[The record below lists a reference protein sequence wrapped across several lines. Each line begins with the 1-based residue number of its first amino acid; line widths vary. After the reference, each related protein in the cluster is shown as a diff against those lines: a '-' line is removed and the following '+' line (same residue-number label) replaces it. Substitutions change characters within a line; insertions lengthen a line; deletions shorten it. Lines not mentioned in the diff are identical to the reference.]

1 MGMTKVNKL
10 VKVFVLALLVL
21 NIPSMYS
28 QSEGEERV
36 GQAGA
41 YELLINPWARSSGLA
56 SANTASVRGIESVF
70 LNVAGLTG
78 TNATEIMFSHAS
90 WFADISI
97 SSFAVGQKVGDTG
110 VMGIS
115 FMSLDF
121 GEIVRTTEQNPN
133 GGLGT
138 FSPQFMNVALSYAK
152 KFTNRISGGVTL
164 RLVSESAA
172 EIAANGFAF
181 DTGIHYETGS
191 RNQAKFGIAL
201 KNIGTGM
208 AFNGDGDDVTLMG
221 ESFESTFE
229 IRSENFE
236 LPALLHIG
244 GSYDFLFNDIH
255 TVMLCL
261 NFTSNSFAKAF
272 KLFLML
278 SVLFFHFVFNNLSSS
293 SIDKSPLFN
302 FPFFSMLFFDA
313 STVNYQN
320 REVLKSWLSPHQIPT
335 KFDPVTNGKLNE
347 YILLLVRFNKK

>member
-1 MGMTKVNKL
+1 MIMTKVNKFIS
-10 VKVFVLALLVL
+10 VFVLVFLVL
-21 NIPSMYS
+21 NIPFIYS

-56 SANTASVRGIESVF
+56 SSNTASIRGIESVF

-78 TNATEIMFSHAS
+78 TNSTEIMFSHAS

-110 VMGIS
+110 VMGVS

-208 AFNGDGDDVTLMG
+208 SFNGDGDDVTLMG

-255 TVMLCL
+255 TVMVCL
-261 NFTSNSFAKAF
+261 NFTSNSFAKDQFLLGTQYSYKNYLDLRFGCTFEDGIFNDFNQGRTTAF
-272 KLFLML
+272 TG
-278 SVLFFHFVFNNLSSS
+278 LSSGFS
-293 SIDKSPLFN
+293 FQVPISDETNFSIDYSFRPANPL
-302 FPFFSMLFFDA
+302 SSVHTLGARID
-313 STVNYQN
+313 
-320 REVLKSWLSPHQIPT
+320 L
-335 KFDPVTNGKLNE
+335 
-347 YILLLVRFNKK
+347 

>member
-1 MGMTKVNKL
+1 MIMTKVNKL
-10 VKVFVLALLVL
+10 VKVFVLVFLIV
-21 NIPSMYS
+21 NIPSVYS

-56 SANTASVRGIESVF
+56 SANTASIRGVESVF

-78 TNATEIMFSHAS
+78 TNSTEIMFSHAS

-181 DTGIHYETGS
+181 DTGIHYETGA

-244 GSYDFLFNDIH
+244 GSYDFLFSDIH
-255 TVMLCL
+255 TVMVCF
-261 NFTSNSFAKAF
+261 NFTSNSFSKDQFLFGTEYSYKEYLDLRFGYTFEDGIFNDFNQGRTTAF
-272 KLFLML
+272 TGFSSGFSFQVPISSYTNFSLDYSFRPANPLN
-278 SVLFFHFVFNNLSSS
+278 SVHTLGAR
-293 SIDKSPLFN
+293 IDL
-302 FPFFSMLFFDA
+302 
-313 STVNYQN
+313 
-320 REVLKSWLSPHQIPT
+320 
-335 KFDPVTNGKLNE
+335 
-347 YILLLVRFNKK
+347 

>member
-1 MGMTKVNKL
+1 MIKINKL
-10 VKVFVLALLVL
+10 VKVFFLVFAIC
-21 NIPSMYS
+21 NFEFGYS
-28 QSEGEERV
+28 QSEGEERI

-56 SANTASVRGIESVF
+56 SSNTASIRGIESVF

-78 TNATEIMFSHAS
+78 TNSTEVMFSHAS

-138 FSPQFMNVALSYAK
+138 FSPQFMNVGLSYAK

-164 RLVSESAA
+164 RLISESAA
-172 EIAANGFAF
+172 EIAANGFSF
-181 DTGIHYETGS
+181 DTGIHYETGD

-221 ESFESTFE
+221 ESYESTFE
-229 IRSENFE
+229 IRSETFE

-244 GSYDFLFNDIH
+244 GSYDFYFNDTH
-255 TVMLCL
+255 SLLLCL
-261 NFTSNSFAKAF
+261 NFTSNSFAKDQFLLGTEYSFKDYLALRFGYTFEDGIFNDFNQGRTTAF
-272 KLFLML
+272 TG
-278 SVLFFHFVFNNLSSS
+278 LSSGFSFDIPISGETSFSLDYSFRAANPLS
-293 SIDKSPLFN
+293 SVHTLGARIDL
-302 FPFFSMLFFDA
+302 
-313 STVNYQN
+313 
-320 REVLKSWLSPHQIPT
+320 
-335 KFDPVTNGKLNE
+335 
-347 YILLLVRFNKK
+347 

>member
-1 MGMTKVNKL
+1 MIKINKL
-10 VKVFVLALLVL
+10 VKIFFLVFLAV
-21 NIPSMYS
+21 NINVSYS

-56 SANTASVRGIESVF
+56 SANTASIRGVESVF

-78 TNATEIMFSHAS
+78 TNSTEVMFSHAS

-138 FSPQFMNVALSYAK
+138 FSPQFMNVGLSFAK

-164 RLVSESAA
+164 RLISESAA
-172 EIAANGFAF
+172 EIAANGFSF

-201 KNIGTGM
+201 KNVGTGM

-221 ESFESTFE
+221 ESYESTFE

-261 NFTSNSFAKAF
+261 NFTSNSFSKDQFLLGTEYSYKDYLALRFGYTFEDGIFDDFNQGRTTAF
-272 KLFLML
+272 TG
-278 SVLFFHFVFNNLSSS
+278 LSSGFSFEIPISGETSFSLDYSFRAANPLS
-293 SIDKSPLFN
+293 SVHTLGARIDL
-302 FPFFSMLFFDA
+302 
-313 STVNYQN
+313 
-320 REVLKSWLSPHQIPT
+320 
-335 KFDPVTNGKLNE
+335 
-347 YILLLVRFNKK
+347 

>member
-1 MGMTKVNKL
+1 MIKINKL
-10 VKVFVLALLVL
+10 VKVFFLVFVIC
-21 NIPSMYS
+21 NFEFSYS
-28 QSEGEERV
+28 QSEGEERI

-56 SANTASVRGIESVF
+56 SSNTASIRGIESVF

-78 TNATEIMFSHAS
+78 TNSTEVMFSHAS

-138 FSPQFMNVALSYAK
+138 FSPQFMNVGLSYAK

-164 RLVSESAA
+164 RLISESAA
-172 EIAANGFAF
+172 EIAANGFSF
-181 DTGIHYETGS
+181 DTGIHYETGD

-221 ESFESTFE
+221 ESYESTFE

-244 GSYDFLFNDIH
+244 GSYDFYFNDTH
-255 TVMLCL
+255 SLLLCL
-261 NFTSNSFAKAF
+261 NFTSNSFAKDQFLLGTEYSFKDYLALRFGYTFEDGIFNDFNQGRTTAF
-272 KLFLML
+272 TG
-278 SVLFFHFVFNNLSSS
+278 LSSGFSFDIPISGETSFSLDYSFRAANPLS
-293 SIDKSPLFN
+293 SVHTLGARIDL
-302 FPFFSMLFFDA
+302 
-313 STVNYQN
+313 
-320 REVLKSWLSPHQIPT
+320 
-335 KFDPVTNGKLNE
+335 
-347 YILLLVRFNKK
+347 